1 MKFSAFALTLLLALP
16 YNVLAQSNGVNVTV
30 SPDASGIKSVFVLPG
45 TSEGCEG
52 DDLNAESLAQ
62 YAEIRLGGKYR
73 ILERKYLEMV
83 LEEQRLAMSGL
94 VFESSAVK
102 AGCLQ
107 GSEGVVFCEVGC
119 LQGMSSMSV
128 KLVDC
133 TEGVQQWGA
142 SGVDASVLDLMNTL
156 MGELTGQSPTPSRSE
171 GQKISAP
178 AVPNRCADVSFDGYT
193 YKVVEIGTQCWFAEN
208 LRSDHYLNGDR
219 IPGALSDATW
229 STTKAGAQASYDN
242 KAANLSEY
250 GLLYNWYAVN
260 DERRLCPS
268 GWHVP
273 SDDQWEVMEMAL
285 GMSEADADSTGF
297 RGAAQ
302 NVGGQMKEIDTAHW
316 DSPNTG
322 ANNSS
327 GFTGLGHGYRGIRGG
342 FFNLLNLGY
351 FWSSSPSGG
360 NTWDRVLTNYN
371 ADVSRNTNLHRYGF
385 AVRCVKD

>member
-83 LEEQRLAMSGL
+83 LEEQRLGMSGL

-156 MGELTGQSPTPSRSE
+156 MGELTGQSPTPSRL
-171 GQKISAP
+171 
-178 AVPNRCADVSFDGYT
+178 AVSNQCSDVSFDGYT
-193 YKVVEIGTQCWFAEN
+193 YKVVKIGTQCWFAEN
-208 LRSDHYLNGDR
+208 LRSEHYNNGDR

-229 STTKAGAQASYDN
+229 STTKAGAQAYYDN
-242 KAANLSEY
+242 DAVNLAVYER
-250 GLLYNWYAVN
+250 LYNWYAV
-260 DERRLCPS
+260 DDDRGLCPS

-273 SDDQWEVMEMAL
+273 SDDQWKVMEMHL
-285 GMSEADADSTGF
+285 GMSEADANSVGH

-302 NVGGQMKEIDTAHW
+302 NVGGQMKEAGTAHW

-327 GFTGLGHGYRGIRGG
+327 GFTGLGHVYRETSGG
-342 FFNLLNLGY
+342 FANLLDYGA

-360 NTWDRVLTNYN
+360 SAWARLLCSDYAGLGRN
-371 ADVSRNTNLHRYGF
+371 ASYQRNGF

>member
-1 MKFSAFALTLLLALP
+1 MKLSAFLLAFPLALLLSSLG
-16 YNVLAQSNGVNVTV
+16 VLSAQSNGVNVTV

-45 TSEGCEG
+45 TSKGCEG

-83 LEEQRLAMSGL
+83 LEEQRLGMSGL

-156 MGELTGQSPTPSRSE
+156 MGELTGQSPTPSSSE
-171 GQKISAP
+171 DQKITAP
-178 AVPNRCADVSFDGYT
+178 AVSNKCADVSFDGYT
-193 YKVVEIGTQCWFAEN
+193 YKVVKIGTQCWFAEN
-208 LRSDHYLNGDR
+208 LRSEHYNNGDR
-219 IPGALSDATW
+219 LPGALSDATW
-229 STTKAGAQASYDN
+229 STTKAGAQAYYDN
-242 KAANLSEY
+242 DAGNLTEY
-250 GLLYNWYAVN
+250 GRLYNWYAVN
-260 DERRLCPS
+260 DARGLCPS

-273 SDDQWEVMEMAL
+273 SHAECTTLTDFL
-285 GMSEADADSTGF
+285 G
-297 RGAAQ
+297 GASFA
-302 NVGGQMKEIDTAHW
+302 GGKMKEAGTAHW
-316 DSPNTG
+316 LAPNTG

-327 GFTGLGHGYRGIRGG
+327 GFTGLGHGCRNANGSFY
-342 FFNLLNLGY
+342 NLLRYGY

-360 NTWDRVLTNYN
+360 TAWYRLLGYYD
-371 ADVSRNTNLHRYGF
+371 ADVGSTNASRRDGF